1 MQSATYHL
9 SITAARADALFVS
22 ALQRSDEPSA
32 EQVREAIA
40 AAVRA
45 FGVRGCAARVAQAYG
60 ERPETTVWRMCWA
73 RTTVTGV
80 FDGARPEPVHL
91 AVPAQRAMPLACSA
105 A

>member
-22 ALQRSDEPSA
+22 PVQRSDEPSV
-32 EQVREAIA
+32 EQVRQAIV

-45 FGVRGCAARVAQAYG
+45 FGARGCAARVAQAYG
-60 ERPETTVWRMCWA
+60 EHPETAAWRMRWA
-73 RTTVTGV
+73 RSTVTGV
-80 FDGARPEPVHL
+80 FGAARSEPAHSP
-91 AVPAQRAMPLACSA
+91 VPAQRAMTLTCCA